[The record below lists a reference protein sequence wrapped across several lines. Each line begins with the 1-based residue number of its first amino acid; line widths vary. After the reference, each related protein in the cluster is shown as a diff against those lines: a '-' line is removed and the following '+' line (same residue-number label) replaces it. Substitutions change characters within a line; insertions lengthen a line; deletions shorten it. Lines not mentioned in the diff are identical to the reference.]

1 MCVYFHVP
9 FYGKLDGVFHWGFS
23 YELLTIWGEQ
33 GMLLLKEFSR
43 EEGASETF
51 ESYGEEPVLPAGVP
65 LLKGE
70 EGGMQ

>member
-1 MCVYFHVP
+1 
-9 FYGKLDGVFHWGFS
+9 
-23 YELLTIWGEQ
+23 
-33 GMLLLKEFSR
+33 MLLLKEFSR